1 MTNEFRIT
9 AAVQLRNGNISVN
22 TLPVSYNANQT
33 TANGPTPGMVTA
45 TTSGVTVSLAQLTTP
60 GFLMIQN
67 TDATN
72 YVQYG
77 LYISSTFYPL
87 GELLPG
93 EVNVLRLARD
103 ILTANTGAA
112 VLRLKSN
119 TASCLVLVQAFDK

>member
-1 MTNEFRIT
+1 MANEFKIT
-9 AAVQLRNGNISVN
+9 TAIQLRNGKISVN

-45 TTSGVTVSLAQLTTP
+45 TTGGVTVSLAQLTTP

-77 LYISSTFYPL
+77 LLISATFYPL

-93 EVNVLRLARD
+93 EVNVLRLARN
-103 ILTANTGAA
+103 ILTDNGSAA
-112 VLRLKSN
+112 VLRLEAN